1 MVILIISLESY
12 VTSVYLDNKLISLG
26 DGKSKSDAKNS
37 AALYALKYLLSLDES
52 CLENARFIATR
63 CKKGSNSKP
72 KNSATKDSLFSAQKS
87 LTSLRNFAMEEEV
100 KIENMDNFMRKR
112 KGSNVEKLSAESENL
127 VRKKLQ

>member
-1 MVILIISLESY
+1 MTTVS
-12 VTSVYLDNKLISLG
+12 LDNKLISLG
-26 DGKSKSDAKNS
+26 DGKSKSDSKNN
-37 AALYALKYLLSLDES
+37 AAVYALKYLLSLDES

-72 KNSATKDSLFSAQKS
+72 KNSATKDSQFSAQKS
-87 LTSLRNFAMEEEV
+87 LTSLRNFAMEEEEV
-100 KIENMDNFMRKR
+100 KLENIDNFMRKR